1 MRLIFMGTP
10 QYAIPVLDKLVDC
23 GHDIAAVYTQPDR
36 PAGRGRKL
44 TSTPVKIH
52 STDMGLQT
60 VEIQKIS
67 DRDSS
72 MEYLLSF
79 EAEAAIVAAYGIILP
94 SYVID
99 KFPLGMINLHPSL
112 LPKFRGASP
121 VATAILQGCKETG
134 VTIMKID
141 EGMDTGPI
149 LKQKSVKIIS
159 DEKCDALTERL
170 FTTGSNLLVETLDE
184 MQTSGIDPI
193 PQDNSKATLTERL
206 KKQDGEID
214 WNQSSEQIYRAIK
227 AFHPWPGTFTTFNG
241 KRLKILDANVDD
253 KDQKN
258 SDPGKV
264 QADKSFRV
272 GTGQGSIS
280 LSTIQIEG
288 KLPTNASDF
297 AMNTPNLD
305 GSILGS

>member
-1 MRLIFMGTP
+1 MGTP

-52 STDMGLQT
+52 STGMGLQT

-99 KFPLGMINLHPSL
+99 KFPLGIINLHPSL
-112 LPKFRGASP
+112 LPEFRGASP

-149 LKQKSVKIIS
+149 LKQKPVKIIS

-170 FTTGSNLLVETLDE
+170 FATGSNLLVETLDE
-184 MQTSGIDPI
+184 MQTIGIDPT
-193 PQDNSKATLTERL
+193 PQDDSKATLTERL
-206 KKQDGEID
+206 TRQDGKID
-214 WNQSSEQIYRAIK
+214 WHQSSEQIYRAIR

-241 KRLKILDANVDD
+241 KRLKILDAIVGDEN
-253 KDQKN
+253 QN
-258 SDPGKV
+258 NLGPGKV

-280 LSTIQIEG
+280 LLTIQIEG

-297 AMNTPNLD
+297 ATNTPNLD
-305 GSILGS
+305 GSILGN

>member
-1 MRLIFMGTP
+1 MGTP

-99 KFPLGMINLHPSL
+99 KFPLGIINLHPSL

>member
-1 MRLIFMGTP
+1 MGTP
-10 QYAIPVLDKLVDC
+10 QYAIPVLDKLVDY

-44 TSTPVKIH
+44 TSAPVKIH
-52 STDMGLQT
+52 STDLGLQT
-60 VEIQKIS
+60 VEIQKMS

-72 MEYLLSF
+72 VEYLLSL

-94 SYVID
+94 SSVID
-99 KFPLGMINLHPSL
+99 KFPLGIINLHPSL
-112 LPKFRGASP
+112 LPEFRGASP

-149 LKQKSVKIIS
+149 LKQKLVKIIS

-170 FTTGSNLLVETLDE
+170 FATGSNLLVETLDE
-184 MQTSGIDPI
+184 MQISGIDPI
-193 PQDNSKATLTERL
+193 PQDDSKATLTERL

-214 WNQSSEQIYRAIK
+214 WNQSSEQIYRAIR

-241 KRLKILDANVDD
+241 KRLKILDAIVDD
-253 KDQKN
+253 GDQKN
-258 SDPGKV
+258 LGPGKV
-264 QADKSFRV
+264 QADKSVMV

-297 AMNTPNLD
+297 AKNTPNLD

>member
-1 MRLIFMGTP
+1 MGTP

>member
-67 DRDSS
+67 DKDSS

-272 GTGQGSIS
+272 GTG
-280 LSTIQIEG
+280 
-288 KLPTNASDF
+288 
-297 AMNTPNLD
+297 
-305 GSILGS
+305 

>member
-1 MRLIFMGTP
+1 MGTP

-67 DRDSS
+67 DKDSS

>member
-1 MRLIFMGTP
+1 MGTP

-44 TSTPVKIH
+44 TSTPIKIH

-60 VEIQKIS
+60 LEVQKIS
-67 DRDSS
+67 DEDSS
-72 MEYLLSF
+72 MECLLSF
-79 EAEAAIVAAYGIILP
+79 DAEAAIVAAYGIILP
-94 SYVID
+94 NSVID
-99 KFPLGMINLHPSL
+99 KFSLGIINLHPSL

-149 LKQKSVKIIS
+149 LKQKSVRIKS

-184 MQTSGIDPI
+184 MQTNGIDPI
-193 PQDNSKATLTERL
+193 PQDDSKATLTERL
-206 KKQDGEID
+206 KRQDGEID
-214 WNQSSEQIYRAIK
+214 WNQSSEQIYRAIR

-241 KRLKILDANVDD
+241 KRLKILDAIVDD
-253 KDQKN
+253 GDQKN
-258 SDPGKV
+258 LGPGKV
-264 QADKSFRV
+264 QTDKSFRV

-297 AMNTPNLD
+297 AANTLNLD
-305 GSILGS
+305 GSILGN